1 MLLRLSFFLLII
13 FQTLVSKAQP
23 CREVVAYYPSWK
35 WYARQY
41 LVNPATIDYGKYTI
55 INYAFFK
62 PNPDGSISPFDP
74 LADKTLLLGEI
85 TSQAPPG
92 YAKSKEFDPR
102 WHLPGTSLVERAH
115 RQGVKVMISIGGW
128 TLSEH
133 FSGIAASAEKRRR
146 FARDCNAMIRLFNV
160 DGIDMDWE
168 YPGYAAQKGG
178 PADKQNFTLLLREI
192 RDSLDALQIE
202 RGQRFLLTSAFGVAP
217 SRMADIEWDRVAPLL
232 DLVNLMTYD
241 FYGSNFSMTNHHAPL
256 FSPAQGITG
265 FDLHSVV
272 RHLVERYGVPPSKIA
287 AGLAFYGRSLT
298 TQGAAG
304 LHVSSKRMPDSVTF
318 PEDKGAP
325 MFYNIVSRLSQFN
338 YHWDSLAQ
346 APYLQGKKLKT
357 FVSFEDERSVAQKAR
372 YIVDHQLAGA
382 IVWDLTGDY
391 VESRS
396 RKGTVES
403 TPLAAA
409 LADALCGK
417 EAPLHRW
424 EEVETFATLPQRWAF
439 VERKTFAPRITHGLE
454 VLKKDKKQKR
464 KEKREQRKKKKQ
476 KRKNSVP
483 GKYFDGGH

>member
-217 SRMADIEWDRVAPLL
+217 SRMADIEWDRVARFLRQQFFNDQPPRSA
-232 DLVNLMTYD
+232 
-241 FYGSNFSMTNHHAPL
+241 FFPGAGHYGFR
-256 FSPAQGITG
+256 PAQRREAPGG
-265 FDLHSVV
+265 AL
-272 RHLVERYGVPPSKIA
+272 R
-287 AGLAFYGRSLT
+287 
-298 TQGAAG
+298 GAA
-304 LHVSSKRMPDSVTF
+304 
-318 PEDKGAP
+318 
-325 MFYNIVSRLSQFN
+325 
-338 YHWDSLAQ
+338 
-346 APYLQGKKLKT
+346 
-357 FVSFEDERSVAQKAR
+357 FENCRR
-372 YIVDHQLAGA
+372 AG
-382 IVWDLTGDY
+382 
-391 VESRS
+391 
-396 RKGTVES
+396 
-403 TPLAAA
+403 
-409 LADALCGK
+409 
-417 EAPLHRW
+417 
-424 EEVETFATLPQRWAF
+424 
-439 VERKTFAPRITHGLE
+439 
-454 VLKKDKKQKR
+454 VLR
-464 KEKREQRKKKKQ
+464 T
-476 KRKNSVP
+476 
-483 GKYFDGGH
+483 